1 MCETIKRDQKQKLN
15 KKYITENKLFCKT
28 MKPSFTDKTLTDLK
42 NTIAESNR
50 VVSDCFWWFQFSHFG
65 NILQDLGID
74 GLTSISLEN
83 DTATRRKTI
92 RNIKILKLLKFRLP
106 IPEVKW
112 L

>member
-1 MCETIKRDQKQKLN
+1 M
-15 KKYITENKLFCKT
+15 
-28 MKPSFTDKTLTDLK
+28 DKTLTDLK

-92 RNIKILKLLKFRLP
+92 RNIKILKLLNFDFPFQKSNDYKVLKRSSSLKITQFTNYHRN
-106 IPEVKW
+106 IYANY
-112 L
+112 